1 MFLANFPGQARQHQE
16 PGEKQ
21 QPASNWTLTISMSIS
36 EQNPDL
42 ARAQRLF
49 ADYQKVRGEIYEL
62 FAYGAP
68 ETFLPA
74 GMDEIRQAIRNLA
87 QSAQSGLSA
96 GGPDLDALRSAYVS
110 LANFLTDAEADA
122 AARLQRAFERGERAF
137 LASRT
142 AEQVMARSRQIELDA
157 RLLAEEF
164 NAFLRPAPLD
174 PLLAE
179 VDVLL
184 AELGRKFDLASR

>member
-1 MFLANFPGQARQHQE
+1 MT
-16 PGEKQ
+16 
-21 QPASNWTLTISMSIS
+21 ASD
-36 EQNPDL
+36 QNPDF

-49 ADYQKVRGEIYEL
+49 ADYQKVLGEISGL
-62 FAYGAP
+62 LAYGAP

-74 GMDEIRQAIRNLA
+74 GKDEIRQAIRNLA
-87 QSAQSGLSA
+87 QSVQSGLSV
-96 GGPDLDALRSAYVS
+96 GTPDLDALRSAYVS
-110 LANFLTDAEADA
+110 LAHFLTDDEADA

-142 AEQVMARSRQIELDA
+142 AEQAMARSRQIERDA
-157 RLLAEEF
+157 RPLAEEF
-164 NAFLRPAPLD
+164 NAFLQPAPLD

-179 VDVLL
+179 VDALL